1 VRGRKFDIRLWVL
14 VTHAGPPSSSS
25 SSRRRRDGL
34 HSSGSGGGGG
44 GGSSPL
50 CVWGFS
56 DCYLRLSAK
65 PFAMNNLNDRSV
77 HLCNYSVQKDNP
89 NGDSS
94 DSSDRHGN
102 GSSSSTSSS
111 TSSNGRGGRSEGG
124 STNKSSTSVEDVE
137 VVENMAAA
145 RSFAKWCDA
154 NYGAGSWGSLMRSVR
169 ALVLTS
175 LLAARPSLKRRGE
188 RFMH

>member
-1 VRGRKFDIRLWVL
+1 MRGRKFDIRLWVL
-14 VTHAGPPSSSS
+14 VTHAGPPSSTS

-34 HSSGSGGGGG
+34 HSGGDGAGSG
-44 GGSSPL
+44 SPL

-89 NGDSS
+89 NGDSNV
-94 DSSDRHGN
+94 SSGRHGN
-102 GSSSSTSSS
+102 GSSSI
-111 TSSNGRGGRSEGG
+111 NGKGRRSEGG
-124 STNKSSTSVEDVE
+124 STNHSSTSVEDVD

-154 NYGAGSWGSLMRSVR
+154 NYGTGSWGSLMHSVR

-188 RFMH
+188 RYVH

>member
-25 SSRRRRDGL
+25 RRRADGL
-34 HSSGSGGGGG
+34 RSGGNGSG
-44 GGSSPL
+44 SPL

-89 NGDSS
+89 NGDN
-94 DSSDRHGN
+94 HGSGRN
-102 GSSSSTSSS
+102 
-111 TSSNGRGGRSEGG
+111 SNGDRRS
-124 STNKSSTSVEDVE
+124 SVDEVE

-154 NYGAGSWGSLMRSVR
+154 TYGAGCWLSLMRSVR
-169 ALVLTS
+169 ALVLTA
-175 LLAARPSLKRRGE
+175 LLAARPSLKRRGK
-188 RFMH
+188 RYIAHT

>member
-25 SSRRRRDGL
+25 RRRADGL
-34 HSSGSGGGGG
+34 RSGGNGSG
-44 GGSSPL
+44 SPL

-89 NGDSS
+89 NGDN
-94 DSSDRHGN
+94 HG
-102 GSSSSTSSS
+102 S
-111 TSSNGRGGRSEGG
+111 G
-124 STNKSSTSVEDVE
+124 STNSSRSSRSTGEAGSSGNDDRRSSVDEVE

-154 NYGAGSWGSLMRSVR
+154 TYGAGCWLSLMRSVR
-169 ALVLTS
+169 ALVLTA
-175 LLAARPSLKRRGE
+175 LLAARPSLKRRGK
-188 RFMH
+188 RYIAHT